1 MISISWYETG
11 KKKKRSISDSDN
23 IDRINRLSP
32 TP

>member
-1 MISISWYETG
+1 MSTDETNIE
-11 KKKKRSISDSDN
+11 KQEKNVIYSEK